1 MRQQDQLALTWVPP
15 DHPHAREL
23 EVIGRLLDSEPRLA
37 RLVAQDLTCGVKA
50 PHTGAPGLTA
60 DQVLR
65 IVVLKQMNEFSY
77 ETLAFHLAD
86 SLSYRAFCRLGAFD
100 GAPARSTLAE
110 NVGKLRAKTLE
121 KVNRRLVRRAVALG
135 VEDGRRVRTDST
147 VTETAIHHPK
157 DSTLLLDGVRVL
169 VRLLERAEAL
179 AVFGRW
185 SDHTKRA
192 KRRTLAIE
200 HAGSAPKRAAA
211 YRDLLKVT
219 RKTLAYA
226 EAAAAALEAAC
237 VAADAA
243 GVETPAARLGRQLR
257 ERLVWV
263 WAVVDQTE
271 RRVLQGESVP
281 AGEKVVSL
289 FEPHTDVIVKDGRR
303 THYGHKVFLSTGAS
317 GLVTD
322 CLIADGNPA
331 DTSLAVP
338 MLRRHARVVGRVP
351 RQAAMDGGFASTENL
366 RRGKALGIEDLC
378 FAKKRNLAVPDMV
391 RSSWVY
397 RRLRDFRAGIEGII
411 SFLKRAFGLDRCTW
425 KGREAFDAYVW
436 ASIVSANLLTIA
448 RHLLT

>member
-1 MRQQDQLALTWVPP
+1 MRQQDQLALTWLPP
-15 DHPHAREL
+15 DHPHTREL

-37 RLVAQDLTCGVKA
+37 RLVAQDLAQGVKT
-50 PHTGAPGLTA
+50 PQTGAPGLTA

-77 ETLAFHLAD
+77 EALAFHLAD

-135 VEDGRRVRTDST
+135 IEHGERVRTDST
-147 VTETAIHHPK
+147 VTETRIHHPT
-157 DSTLLLDGVRVL
+157 DSTLLLDGVRTLARV
-169 VRLLERAEAL
+169 LERAES
-179 AVFGRW
+179 VVGFGSW

-192 KRRTLAIE
+192 KRRALAIQ
-200 HAGSAPKRAAA
+200 HTGSPARRTAA

-219 RKTLAYA
+219 RKTLGYA
-226 EAAAAALEAAC
+226 EAAAEALEGARA
-237 VAADAA
+237 AADAA
-243 GVETPAARLGRQLR
+243 TVETPAARIAGELK
-257 ERLVWV
+257 ERMLWI

-271 RRVLQGESVP
+271 RRVLKGESVP

-289 FEPHTDVIVKDGRR
+289 FEPHTDVIIKDGRE
-303 THYGHKVFLSTGAS
+303 TLYGHKIFLSTGAS

-331 DTSLAVP
+331 DSTLAVP
-338 MLRRHARVVGRVP
+338 MLRRHARVLGRVP
-351 RQAAMDGGFASTENL
+351 RQAAMDGGFATTENL
-366 RRGKALGIEDLC
+366 RAGKALGIEDLC

>member
-1 MRQQDQLALTWVPP
+1 VRQQDQLALTWLPP
-15 DHPHAREL
+15 DHPHTREL

-37 RLVAQDLTCGVKA
+37 RLVAQDLVRGVKA
-50 PHTGAPGLTA
+50 PQTGAPGLTA

-77 ETLAFHLAD
+77 EALAFHLAD
-86 SLSYRAFCRLGAFD
+86 SLTYRGFCRLGAFD
-100 GAPARSTLAE
+100 AAPARSTLAE

-121 KVNRRLVRRAVALG
+121 KINHRLVRRAVALG
-135 VEDGRRVRTDST
+135 IERGERVRTDST
-147 VTETAIHHPK
+147 VTETQIHHPT
-157 DSTLLLDGVRVL
+157 DSTLLLDGVRTL
-169 VRLLERAEAL
+169 ARLLQRSEAL
-179 AVFGRW
+179 VGVRSW
-185 SDHTKRA
+185 SNHTIRA
-192 KRRTLAIE
+192 KRRALAIQ
-200 HAGSAPKRAAA
+200 HTGSPARRAAA

-219 RKTLAYA
+219 RKTLRYA
-226 EAAAAALEAAC
+226 EAAAAALEGSCAASE
-237 VAADAA
+237 AAAM
-243 GVETPAARLGRQLR
+243 ETPAAKLSR
-257 ERLVWV
+257 ELNERMQWV

-271 RRVLQGESVP
+271 RRVLKGESVP

-289 FEPHTDVIVKDGRR
+289 FEPHTDVIVKDGRE
-303 THYGHKVFLSTGAS
+303 TLYGHKIFLSTGAS

-351 RQAAMDGGFASTENL
+351 RQAAMDGGFASGENL
-366 RRGKALGIEDLC
+366 RAGKALGIEDLC

-411 SFLKRAFGLDRCTW
+411 SFLKRVFGLDRCTW

-448 RHLLT
+448 RHLVT